1 MAMQGIWTMLFFP
14 HGIYLYCSVLFE
26 PMEGAQDCTDQVWD
40 TCTDPNGRHMD
51 PAGHHTKPGEHHLIP
66 CSTKVR
72 KALRC
77 RAQCEPTHRADLPPL
92 PLGHSPGEQLCR
104 QLLPTPAGSQSHT
117 ISHLPAK
124 TNRILFNGPHGLIL
138 QYSLSTKYYY
148 YPNCLS

>member
-1 MAMQGIWTMLFFP
+1 MWPCKGSGQCFFFP
-14 HGIYLYCSVLFE
+14 TGSICTAQSCLNQWRGLRTARTRCGTPALT
-26 PMEGAQDCTDQVWD
+26 PMVDIWNQQYII
-40 TCTDPNGRHMD
+40 PSQ
-51 PAGHHTKPGEHHLIP
+51 HHLIP
-66 CSTKVR
+66 CSTRVR